1 MAKKN
6 ITIENL
12 AHMVKKGFDGVDVR
26 FDRVDQRFER
36 VDQRFDK
43 VDQRFDDV
51 KSRFEGVNRRFDAV
65 DDRLDRIER
74 LILADH
80 KKRIERLE
88 IEVKELKQLLA
99 VK

>member
-12 AHMVKKGFDGVDVR
+12 AHMIKRGFDGVYLRFTKINQR
-26 FDRVDQRFER
+26 FDKINQRFER
-36 VDQRFDK
+36 

-51 KSRFEGVNRRFDAV
+51 KSRFEGVNRRFDAI
-65 DDRLDRIER
+65 DDRLDRIEK

-88 IEVKELKQLLA
+88 IEVKELKELLA